1 MQNPMHRLSSLT
13 LPVLLSL
20 SGCMVGPNY
29 HRATAMVPDRFGP
42 ATQPAPIVD
51 LEHWWESFDDPMLNS
66 LVDRAVAANLDVRLA
81 EVRVRKARATVAFNR
96 ASLFPTLDSS
106 GTYSRSR
113 ASKNAFGVGSVG
125 SSAPSGGGTSTGSG
139 GTSTGA
145 GATAAAPTAF
155 SLGESNLY
163 EAGFDA
169 GWEVDVFGGTR
180 RAIEA
185 AQDTLEAQ
193 IEARRNALV
202 TLLSEVAQNYIMLR
216 GFQHELAIVQSNVAA
231 QQNTLKLQKD
241 KLQAGI
247 APRLTVT
254 QAEAQVAT
262 TESQIPTLETEIQQA
277 IHRLGVLLNRDP
289 DALESELIPM
299 AALPVGPATI
309 PPGLPSE
316 LVRRRPDIRQAER
329 QVAAATANIGVATA
343 DLFPKFSITGS
354 LGLES
359 LNLKT
364 FTNSAS
370 TAWSI
375 GPSVSWRVFDAG
387 QIWANIHVQNA
398 RQQEAL
404 IQYQQAVL
412 QSLSEVDDAL
422 VAYNREQVRRESL
435 RQAVAANLQSVD
447 LATQLNNAGVV
458 DFLNVLTAQL
468 SLYES
473 QDQLAQS
480 EQAVSTDLIALFK
493 ALGGGWKSTDGQ
505 AVEAISGAATTQPV
519 EEE

>member
-1 MQNPMHRLSSLT
+1 M
-13 LPVLLSL
+13 VLLFIL

-29 HRATAMVPDRFGP
+29 HRAAALVPDQFD
-42 ATQPAPIVD
+42 ATTQPSAAIVD
-51 LEHWWESFDDPMLNS
+51 LERWWESFDDPMLNS
-66 LVDRAVAANLDVRLA
+66 LIDRAVAANLDVRLA
-81 EVRVRKARATVAFNR
+81 EARVREARAQVAFNK
-96 ASLFPTLDSS
+96 ASLFPTVDSS
-106 GTYSRSR
+106 ATYSRSR
-113 ASKNAFGVGSVG
+113 PSRNAFGVGSVG
-125 SSAPSGGGTSTGSG
+125 AGSSSGGSSG
-139 GTSTGA
+139 GTSAGSGGGA
-145 GATAAAPTAF
+145 VAPTAL
-155 SLGESNLY
+155 SVGESNLY

-169 GWEVDVFGGTR
+169 GWEIDVFGGTR

-216 GFQHELAIVQSNVAA
+216 GFQHQLAIVQENVAV
-231 QQNTLKLQKD
+231 QQNTLKLQQQ
-241 KLQAGI
+241 KLAAGI
-247 APRLTVT
+247 ATRLTVS
-254 QAEAQVAT
+254 QATAQVAST
-262 TESQIPTLETEIQQA
+262 TSQMPTLETEIQQA
-277 IHRLGVLLNRDP
+277 IHRLGVLLDRDP
-289 DALESELIPM
+289 EALESELSPTATI
-299 AALPVGPATI
+299 PVGPAMI
-309 PPGLPSE
+309 PPGLPSD
-316 LVRRRPDIRQAER
+316 LVRRRPDVRQAER
-329 QVAAATANIGVATA
+329 LVAVATANIGVATA
-343 DLFPKFSITGS
+343 DLFPKFNITGS

-359 LNLKT
+359 LSLKT

-412 QSLSEVDDAL
+412 QSLSDVDDAL
-422 VAYNREQVRRESL
+422 VAYNREQVRRDAL

-447 LATQLNNAGVV
+447 LSKQLNNAGVV

-473 QDQLAQS
+473 QNQLAQS
-480 EQAVSTDLIALFK
+480 EQAVSTDLIALYK

-505 AVEAISGAATTQPV
+505 TVAAISAAPATQPGD
-519 EEE
+519 ETD

>member
-1 MQNPMHRLSSLT
+1 MCGMCSIT
-13 LPVLLSL
+13 FAVLLAL

-29 HRATAMVPDRFGP
+29 HRADALVSDRFGAASLP
-42 ATQPAPIVD
+42 TTQPVAIVD

-81 EVRVRKARATVAFNR
+81 EARVREARAQVAFNR
-96 ASLFPTLDSS
+96 AELFPTLDS
-106 GTYSRSR
+106 TAVYSRSR
-113 ASKNAFGVGSVG
+113 PSRNAFGVGSVG
-125 SSAPSGGGTSTGSG
+125 TGSTSSTGGGTSGGS
-139 GTSTGA
+139 SA
-145 GATAAAPTAF
+145 GAVAPTAL
-155 SLGESNLY
+155 SVGESNLY

-169 GWEVDVFGGTR
+169 GWEIDVFGGTR

-216 GFQHELAIVQSNVAA
+216 GFQHELAIAQDNVAA
-231 QQNTLKLQKD
+231 QQNTLKLQQQ

-247 APRLTVT
+247 ATRLTVS
-254 QAEAQVAT
+254 QATAQVAT
-262 TESQIPTLETEIQQA
+262 TASQIPTLETEIQQA

-289 DALESELIPM
+289 ESLESELSP
-299 AALPVGPATI
+299 AATLPVGPATI

-316 LVRRRPDIRQAER
+316 LVRRRPDVRQAER
-329 QVAAATANIGVATA
+329 LVAAATANIGVATA
-343 DLFPKFSITGS
+343 DLFPKFNITGS

-359 LNLKT
+359 LDLKT

-412 QSLSEVDDAL
+412 QSLSDVDDAL
-422 VAYNREQVRRESL
+422 VAYNREQARREAL
-435 RQAVAANLQSVD
+435 RQAVASNLESVD
-447 LATQLNNAGVV
+447 LAKQLNNAGVV

-468 SLYES
+468 SLYTS

-480 EQAVSTDLIALFK
+480 EQAVSTDLIALYK

-505 AVEAISGAATTQPV
+505 AVEAISGAPTTQPA
-519 EEE
+519 EETD